1 MLGHDLVKG
10 WGWLD
15 PFANFFGAIVG
26 GFNKLPGTH
35 PLKDLLH
42 GTWPL
47 HHPLHPAVTDL
58 TIGGDTAMVAL
69 RGLYVVTDETALL
82 PPADFVLPVPVLTSV
97 RVNPSWFAD
106 LHSTGGIPGPHCLF
120 H

>member
-58 TIGGDTAMVAL
+58 TIGGDTATVPLGEPYIATGEP
-69 RGLYVVTDETALL
+69 RVPPPPDFLL
-82 PPADFVLPVPVLTSV
+82 SLSFLTPPPPTLPGVHHLNTTINNHHP
-97 RVNPSWFAD
+97 
-106 LHSTGGIPGPHCLF
+106 
-120 H
+120 